1 MTGVPGEPLSVVPN
15 EVRALGNYVYS
26 IADALRTALDS
37 AGRDVAALTSSGWVG
52 AAANGFSEGWGEV
65 ESGGQQLFAALTTM
79 AEKLGVTA
87 ETYAQRDQATAVEFV
102 RLDLP

>member
-1 MTGVPGEPLSVVPN
+1 MSVVPD
-15 EVRALGNYVYS
+15 EVAKLGNYVYS

-37 AGRDVAALTSSGWVG
+37 AGRDVSTLTSSGWVG
-52 AAANGFSEGWGEV
+52 AAADGFSEGWGEV
-65 ESGGQQLFAALTTM
+65 QSGGQRIFAALTTM

-87 ETYAQRDQATAVEFV
+87 ETYVRGDQSTAGEFN

>member
-1 MTGVPGEPLSVVPN
+1 MMGAPGEPLSVVPD

-65 ESGGQQLFAALTTM
+65 DSGGQQLFAALTTM

-87 ETYAQRDQATAVEFV
+87 ETYAQRDQTTAGEFV

>member
-1 MTGVPGEPLSVVPN
+1 MTGTPGESLSVVPD

-37 AGRDVAALTSSGWVG
+37 AGRDVSTLTSGGWVG
-52 AAANGFSEGWGEV
+52 VAANGFSEGWGEV
-65 ESGGQQLFAALTTM
+65 QSGGQRIFTALTTM

-87 ETYAQRDQATAVEFV
+87 ETYVQRDQSTAGEYI

>member
-1 MTGVPGEPLSVVPN
+1 MTTGPGQSVSVVPD

-37 AGRDVAALTSSGWVG
+37 AGRDVSTLTSGGWVG
-52 AAANGFSEGWGEV
+52 AAADGFSEGWADV
-65 ESGGQQLFAALTTM
+65 QSGGQQIFTALTTM
-79 AEKLGVTA
+79 AETLGVTA
-87 ETYAQRDQATAVEFV
+87 ETYTQTDQSTAGLL